1 MFTPEAHL
9 VAQRLGLT
17 MGHANLDE
25 FADVLLGLA
34 RENPGVMAVTSDSRC
49 SGKLKPFGDA
59 LPRQIVEVGIA
70 EQNLVGVAAG
80 IASTGRTVFAVSP
93 ACFLTARSLEQI
105 KNDVCYSDNP
115 VKVVGISAGVS
126 YGALGTTHHSLH
138 DLAALRA
145 INNIDV
151 VVPADNFETRLAVLA
166 AARSDRPVYLR
177 FGKAS
182 LYRLHASD
190 TQFDVG
196 RAITLRDGHDAAFI
210 GTGEAVVHC
219 LLAAAHLK
227 ERHGLECRVIS
238 MHTVKPLDAAC
249 VLAAGRDCGAVI
261 TVEEHMVHGGLGEAC
276 AATLMQGGVAVP
288 FRIVGIPDEY
298 TVTGAQADI
307 FRHYGL
313 SMEGLAE
320 AALALLPSSAR
331 RS

>member
-1 MFTPEAHL
+1 MFTPEARR
-9 VAQRLGLT
+9 VADELGLI
-17 MGHANLDE
+17 MGRANLDE
-25 FADVLLGLA
+25 FADALLALA
-34 RENPGVMAVTSDSRC
+34 REDRSVLAVTSDSRG

-59 LPRQIVEVGIA
+59 FPRQIVEVGIA

-80 IASTGRTVFAVSP
+80 LASTGRTVFAVSP

-145 INNIDV
+145 INNIDIV
-151 VVPADNFETRLAVLA
+151 APADNLETRKAVLA
-166 AARSDRPVYLR
+166 AARSGRPTYLR
-177 FGKAS
+177 FGKAPM
-182 LYRLHASD
+182 YGLHDPS
-190 TQFDVG
+190 TRFEIG
-196 RAITLRDGHDAAFI
+196 RAITLRDGGDAAFI

-219 LLAAAHLK
+219 LLTAAHLK
-227 ERHGLECRVIS
+227 AQHGLDCRVIS
-238 MHTVKPLDAAC
+238 MHTVRPLDEPC
-249 VLAAGRDCGAVI
+249 VLAAGRDCRAVV
-261 TVEEHMVHGGLGEAC
+261 TAEEHMVHGGLGEAC

-288 FRIVGIPDEY
+288 FRMVGIPDEY

-307 FRHYGL
+307 FRHYGI

-320 AALALLPSSAR
+320 AALSLL
-331 RS
+331 

>member
-1 MFTPEAHL
+1 
-9 VAQRLGLT
+9 
-17 MGHANLDE
+17 
-25 FADVLLGLA
+25 
-34 RENPGVMAVTSDSRC
+34 
-49 SGKLKPFGDA
+49 
-59 LPRQIVEVGIA
+59 VEVGIA

-80 IASTGRTVFAVSP
+80 LASTGRTVFAVSP
-93 ACFLTARSLEQI
+93 ACFLSARSLEQI
-105 KNDVCYSDNP
+105 KNDICYSDNP

-145 INNIDV
+145 INNIDI
-151 VVPADNFETRLAVLA
+151 VVPADNVETRAAVLA

-177 FGKAS
+177 FGKAPM
-182 LYRLHASD
+182 YRLHD
-190 TQFDVG
+190 PGTRFEIG
-196 RAITLRDGHDAAFI
+196 RAITLRDGDDAALI

-227 ERHGLECRVIS
+227 EAHGLECRVIS
-238 MHTVKPLDAAC
+238 MHTVKPLDAEC
-249 VLAAGRDCGAVI
+249 VLAAGRGCRAII

-276 AATLMQGGVAVP
+276 AAALLQAGVAVP

-307 FRHYGL
+307 FRHYGIT
-313 SMEGLAE
+313 MEGLAE
-320 AALALLPSSAR
+320 AALALLRPSAR